1 MKPRVFIRAADEF
14 ATPSKS
20 VAAPILRK
28 SFVLDFVP
36 EEADLAISAS
46 GFYELFINGQKIT
59 KGFLAPYISDPE
71 HCVYYDVYDIA
82 AYLRQGQNAV
92 TVILGNGFV
101 NQILRRRDYRYS
113 NGHAP
118 LVTAIAMKVS
128 GQDKTFVL
136 ETDDTFKV
144 HSSAIL
150 FDMYRHGVV
159 YDARE
164 EIAGFAD
171 ANFDDSAWEYA
182 KLSQPP
188 AGVLRLSTAL
198 PVREQYQLAPVSIE
212 KQEDFYYL
220 YDADN
225 TPLPQGYV
233 KRGWVYD
240 FGYNCAG
247 VCRMKVKGE
256 RGQKIILRHGETL
269 RDGRFDMSNIIDH
282 RVQLE
287 LFQSDTYIL
296 KGGEEEIFV
305 PPFTY
310 HGFRY
315 VLVEG
320 ITEEQATPELL
331 TYIVFNTD
339 LRKRSDFRCSDETVN
354 TLYEMAIRSDLSNF
368 QHFPTDC
375 PTREK
380 SGWTGD
386 VSVSA
391 EQLVLSFDCSE
402 NFRMWQE
409 NFSASQL
416 EDGMLPCIV
425 PCTGPADGFIQKS
438 VYGWG
443 TGPAWDS
450 AAINVPFF
458 CYQYDHREDMI
469 RESSDMM
476 YRYLQY
482 IAGRRDEKGLIA
494 CGLGDWCQPY
504 SGNVNISSPLCFTDS
519 TQIYEVS
526 RRAAYLFGV
535 IGQEERRAYALQLM
549 KEMRDAVRAS
559 LIDYDTMTV
568 AGSCQTSQAVAL
580 SMGIFEPEEY
590 ERAYARLIDFIKE
603 KNYYLDCGMIG
614 LRHIFHVLFQHG
626 DGDIAL
632 KMMCQEEAPSYANM
646 IKLGGTALFESLI
659 PNGVQKSQNHH
670 FYGDIINL
678 FITKLAG
685 LQINPDLDDIH
696 HVVAAPCIPDGI
708 SFAEA
713 SYSFGEDEVRIKWEK
728 QDAKVIISA
737 DVPAVAD
744 GVLRFAG
751 QEIPL
756 RTGHQ
761 EFAFAM

>member
-1 MKPRVFIRAADEF
+1 MKPNIFIK
-14 ATPSKS
+14 ATDKCSTIHESIP
-20 VAAPILRK
+20 APILRK
-28 SFVLDFVP
+28 SFTLDFVP
-36 EEADLAISAS
+36 AHALLSISAS
-46 GFYELFINGQKIT
+46 GFYDLYINGQKIT
-59 KGFLAPYISDPE
+59 KGFLAPYISDPD
-71 HCVYYDVYDIA
+71 HCVYYDEYDIA
-82 AYLRQGQNAV
+82 AYLQQGANAV
-92 TVILGNGFV
+92 SVILGNGFV

-118 LVTAIAMKVS
+118 LVTAIAMEVS

-150 FDMYRHGVV
+150 FDMYRHGVI

-171 ANFDDSAWEYA
+171 ADFDDSAWEYA
-182 KLSQPP
+182 KLSEPP

-198 PVREQYQLAPVSIE
+198 PVREQYQLTPVSIE

-220 YDADN
+220 YDKDN
-225 TPLPQGYV
+225 TPLPLSYV
-233 KRGWVYD
+233 NRGWMYD

-247 VCRMKVKGE
+247 VCRLKIKGE
-256 RGQKIILRHGETL
+256 RGQKITLRHGESL
-269 RDGRFDMSNIIDH
+269 RDGRFDMSNIVDH
-282 RVQLE
+282 RYELH
-287 LFQSDTYIL
+287 LFQADTYIL

-305 PPFTY
+305 PPFTC

-320 ITEEQATPELL
+320 ITQEQATPELL

-339 LRKRSDFRCSDETVN
+339 MRKRSDFRCSDETVN

-375 PTREK
+375 PHREK

-391 EQLVLSFDCSE
+391 AQLMLSFDCSE

-416 EDGMLPCIV
+416 ENGMLPCIV
-425 PCTGPADGFIQKS
+425 PCTGPGDAAIEGS

-450 AAINVPFF
+450 AAVNVPFF
-458 CYQYDHREDMI
+458 CYQYDHREDI
-469 RESSDMM
+469 IKESSDMM

-482 IAGRRDEKGLIA
+482 IAGKRDEKGLIA

-504 SGNVNISSPLCFTDS
+504 SRNVNISSPLEFTDS
-519 TQIYEVS
+519 TQIFEIS
-526 RRAAYLFGV
+526 QRAAYLFGV
-535 IGQEERRAYALQLM
+535 IGQEERRTYALQLM
-549 KEMRDAVRAS
+549 KEMRDAVRTH
-559 LIDYDTMTV
+559 LIDRDTMTV
-568 AGSCQTSQAVAL
+568 AGNCQTSQAVAL

-590 ERAYARLIDFIKE
+590 QRAYARLIDFIKE

-614 LRHIFHVLFQHG
+614 LRHIFHVLFANG

-646 IKLGGTALFESLI
+646 IKLGGTTLFESLI
-659 PNGVQKSQNHH
+659 PNGVQMSQNHH

-678 FITKLAG
+678 FITRLAG
-685 LQINPDLDDIH
+685 LNINPNLDDIH
-696 HVVAAPCIPDGI
+696 HVVVEPQIPDSI

-713 SYSFGEDEVRIKWEK
+713 SYAFHDGEVKVKWEK
-728 QDAKVIISA
+728 KDGKVIIF
-737 DVPAVAD
+737 VQMPPVAN
-744 GVLRFAG
+744 GVLKFAG
-751 QEIPL
+751 QEIIL
-756 RTGHQ
+756 QSGDQQFT
-761 EFAFAM
+761 F